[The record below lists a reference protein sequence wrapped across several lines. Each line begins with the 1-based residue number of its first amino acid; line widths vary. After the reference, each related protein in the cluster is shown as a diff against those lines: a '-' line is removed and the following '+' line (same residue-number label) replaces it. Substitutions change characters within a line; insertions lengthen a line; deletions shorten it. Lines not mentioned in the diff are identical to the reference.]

1 MTTPNIPLETVPA
14 NTLQP
19 SVPVND
25 AMQVLDAL
33 VRPGGIVQ
41 STTETAPPTTT
52 SGDVGK
58 RWIIGVSA
66 TGAWAGKDGQ
76 IALCTAAG
84 LWRYFTPAEGWQA
97 YSIADA
103 ADVRYDGEAWVAGG
117 GSGDAGSAADVTY
130 DNTASGLTAEDA
142 QAAID
147 ELAAEIA
154 AIPAPGDSL
163 LTITT
168 KTADATLALSD
179 GDWIRMNVATANTL
193 TVPPDSA
200 VDFPIGTAINVRQ
213 MGAGQTTIVAGA
225 GVTLT
230 TAETLKLRKQG
241 AVAVLVKEAADSWA
255 LTGDTE
261 ALP

>member
-19 SVPVND
+19 SVPIND

-41 STTETAPPTTT
+41 SMAETAPPVTT

-58 RWIIGVSA
+58 RWIVGASA

-84 LWRYFTPAEGWQA
+84 LWRYFTPAEGWRA
-97 YSIADA
+97 YCIGDS
-103 ADVRYDGEAWVAGG
+103 ADVMFDGATWAQGG
-117 GSGDAGSAADVTY
+117 GSGSGDAADTTY
-130 DNTASGLTAEDA
+130 DNTASGLAADNA
-142 QAAID
+142 QDAID
-147 ELAAEIA
+147 ELAAALA
-154 AIPAPGDSL
+154 AIPEPVDSL
-163 LTITT
+163 LTVTT

-179 GDWIRMNVATANTL
+179 GNWLRMNVATANTI
-193 TVPPDSA
+193 TVPPDAS

-213 MGAGQTTIVAGA
+213 MGAGQTTIVAGS
-225 GVTLT
+225 GVTVA
-230 TAETLKLRKQG
+230 TAETLNLRKQG
-241 AVAVLVKEAADSWA
+241 AVVVLVKEAANEWA

-261 ALP
+261 AAP